1 MQIWWIPTV
10 LPTQS
15 HPQHQSPPDKQV
27 CVSNTGWQTNQDIH
41 KISLIQTTFGSW
53 KSAQQEL
60 VPLQPKGRA
69 PGTPWP
75 TPHPISE
82 GKETKPPVEFGKEKV
97 RDETLNAVLSPPRLL
112 NWFQTSGPDPSTSGG
127 EEVPTPH
134 TPTGRNI
141 AVSPF
146 NDPELKIIISTHT

>member
-60 VPLQPKGRA
+60 FPSSQRAEPLGHPDLHLTPSVRGRKQNLLLSLERKR
-69 PGTPWP
+69 
-75 TPHPISE
+75 SE
-82 GKETKPPVEFGKEKV
+82 MKP
-97 RDETLNAVLSPPRLL
+97 
-112 NWFQTSGPDPSTSGG
+112 
-127 EEVPTPH
+127 
-134 TPTGRNI
+134 
-141 AVSPF
+141 
-146 NDPELKIIISTHT
+146 